1 MSELKLEFI
10 GKQVKDMYGTLMGN
24 VVGIITDTD
33 GSIESVSVD
42 CGDSGL
48 KPLSYEQL
56 LVQGDYVI
64 FIPKWRLDAQ
74 KLFRQKNLTLKR
86 IKALQHLV
94 EEDDTMKED
103 SEIVYVKY
111 EKKLHE
117 LEEKEKSINEKLK
130 ERLEELNESTKN
142 IKSILFDAKLQ
153 YKSHEI
159 SEETYLQVTR
169 YTKELMDHI
178 NLEKEEINNIKGRL
192 EEQNLQNL
200 ENTLPLPHSI
210 QPEEED
216 NKKENSKLSTTNT
229 NSVSPTITN
238 TPTTTTTTNNNKT
251 TSSSSTATV
260 TASNTNNS
268 NSSNASLPL
277 SPTSNDNN
285 TQTKLSYAD
294 ETDKYK
300 QHASSNNNNNTDHSN
315 QNKDKIEKSKSDNES
330 NWLDHVINN

>member
-1 MSELKLEFI
+1 MSELKLEFV

-24 VVGIITDTD
+24 VVGVITDTD

-48 KPLSYEQL
+48 KQLSYEQL

-103 SEIVYVKY
+103 AEIVYVKY
-111 EKKLHE
+111 EKKLDE

-192 EEQNLQNL
+192 EEQNL

-216 NKKENSKLSTTNT
+216 NKKEKEDPKLSTTNT
-229 NSVSPTITN
+229 NSVSPPITT
-238 TPTTTTTTNNNKT
+238 TPTNKT
-251 TSSSSTATV
+251 SSSSSTATV

-268 NSSNASLPL
+268 NSSNASLSV
-277 SPTSNDNN
+277 SPTSNDNNN
-285 TQTKLSYAD
+285 TQTKLSYAE

-300 QHASSNNNNNTDHSN
+300 QHASSNNNADHSN
-315 QNKDKIEKSKSDNES
+315 QNKDKIEKSNTDNES

>member
-1 MSELKLEFI
+1 MSELKLEFV

-48 KPLSYEQL
+48 KQLSYEQL

-86 IKALQHLV
+86 IKALQNLV

-103 SEIVYVKY
+103 AEIVYVKY
-111 EKKLHE
+111 EKKLHQ

-192 EEQNLQNL
+192 EEQNL

-210 QPEEED
+210 QPDKED
-216 NKKENSKLSTTNT
+216 NEKENPKLSTTNT
-229 NSVSPTITN
+229 NSSVSPTITN
-238 TPTTTTTTNNNKT
+238 TPTTTNTK

-268 NSSNASLPL
+268 NSSDTSLPL
-277 SPTSNDNN
+277 SSTSNDNN
-285 TQTKLSYAD
+285 TQTKLSYSD

-300 QHASSNNNNNTDHSN
+300 QHASSNNNNNADYSN
-315 QNKDKIEKSKSDNES
+315 QNKDKIEKSEADNES
-330 NWLDHVINN
+330 NWLDNVINN

>member
-1 MSELKLEFI
+1 MSELKLEFV

-24 VVGIITDTD
+24 VIGVITDTD

-48 KPLSYEQL
+48 KQLSYEQL

-103 SEIVYVKY
+103 AEIVYVKY
-111 EKKLHE
+111 EKKLDE

-192 EEQNLQNL
+192 EEQNL

-210 QPEEED
+210 QPDKED
-216 NKKENSKLSTTNT
+216 NEKENPKLS
-229 NSVSPTITN
+229 TITN
-238 TPTTTTTTNNNKT
+238 TPTTTTTNNK

-260 TASNTNNS
+260 TA
-268 NSSNASLPL
+268 
-277 SPTSNDNN
+277 
-285 TQTKLSYAD
+285 
-294 ETDKYK
+294 
-300 QHASSNNNNNTDHSN
+300 
-315 QNKDKIEKSKSDNES
+315 
-330 NWLDHVINN
+330 

>member
-1 MSELKLEFI
+1 MSELKLEFV

-48 KPLSYEQL
+48 KQLSYEQL

-86 IKALQHLV
+86 IKALQQLV
-94 EEDDTMKED
+94 EEDDTMKD
-103 SEIVYVKY
+103 DAEIVYVKY
-111 EKKLHE
+111 EKKLDE

-130 ERLEELNESTKN
+130 ERLDELNKSTKN

-159 SEETYLQVTR
+159 PEETYLQVTR
-169 YTKELMDHI
+169 YTKDLMDHI

-192 EEQNLQNL
+192 EEQNL

-210 QPEEED
+210 QSEEE
-216 NKKENSKLSTTNT
+216 KKENSKIYTNT
-229 NSVSPTITN
+229 NSINPTINN
-238 TPTTTTTTNNNKT
+238 TPAKT
-251 TSSSSTATV
+251 TTV

-268 NSSNASLPL
+268 NSSNVSLPV
-277 SPTSNDNN
+277 SSSTSDNI
-285 TQTKLSYAD
+285 QTKPSYSD
-294 ETDKYK
+294 ETEKYK
-300 QHASSNNNNNTDHSN
+300 QSIPSNNADLDSKPTT
-315 QNKDKIEKSKSDNES
+315 KDDIEKPTTDNEA
-330 NWLDHVINN
+330 NWLDQVINN

>member
-1 MSELKLEFI
+1 MSELKLEFV

-48 KPLSYEQL
+48 KQLSYEQL

-103 SEIVYVKY
+103 AEIVYVKY

-130 ERLEELNESTKN
+130 ERLDDLNGSTKN

-159 SEETYLQVTR
+159 SEEIYLQVTR

-192 EEQNLQNL
+192 EEQNL

-210 QPEEED
+210 QPEEEE
-216 NKKENSKLSTTNT
+216 KENSKIYTNT
-229 NSVSPTITN
+229 NSINPTITN
-238 TPTTTTTTNNNKT
+238 TPNTTTT
-251 TSSSSTATV
+251 TV

-268 NSSNASLPL
+268 NSSNTSLPV
-277 SPTSNDNN
+277 SSTSDN
-285 TQTKLSYAD
+285 TQTKHSYSA

-300 QHASSNNNNNTDHSN
+300 QHVPSNNADIYSKPT
-315 QNKDKIEKSKSDNES
+315 KDKIEKSTTDNEG
-330 NWLDHVINN
+330 NWLDQVINN

>member
-1 MSELKLEFI
+1 MSELKLEFV

-48 KPLSYEQL
+48 KQLSYEQL

-86 IKALQHLV
+86 IKALQQLV

-103 SEIVYVKY
+103 AEIVYVKY

-130 ERLEELNESTKN
+130 ERLDELNGSTKN

-159 SEETYLQVTR
+159 SEETYLQVTS

-192 EEQNLQNL
+192 EEQNL
-200 ENTLPLPHSI
+200 ENTLPLPPSI
-210 QPEEED
+210 QPEE
-216 NKKENSKLSTTNT
+216 KENEKENTKLST
-229 NSVSPTITN
+229 TITN
-238 TPTTTTTTNNNKT
+238 TPNTSSTTTT
-251 TSSSSTATV
+251 TV

-268 NSSNASLPL
+268 NTSNTSLPVSSSSN
-277 SPTSNDNN
+277 DN
-285 TQTKLSYAD
+285 TQTKPSYAG

-300 QHASSNNNNNTDHSN
+300 QHASYNNNNNNDHSN
-315 QNKDKIEKSKSDNES
+315 LNKDKIEKSNIDNESIDNES
-330 NWLDHVINN
+330 NWLD

>member
-1 MSELKLEFI
+1 MSELKLEFV

-24 VVGIITDTD
+24 VVGVITDTD

-48 KPLSYEQL
+48 KQLSYEQL

-103 SEIVYVKY
+103 AEIVYVKY
-111 EKKLHE
+111 EKKLDE

-192 EEQNLQNL
+192 EEQNL
-200 ENTLPLPHSI
+200 ENTLPLPDSI

-216 NKKENSKLSTTNT
+216 NKKEKEDPKLSTTNT
-229 NSVSPTITN
+229 NSVSPTITT
-238 TPTTTTTTNNNKT
+238 TPTNK
-251 TSSSSTATV
+251 TSSSSSSTV

-268 NSSNASLPL
+268 TSSNTSLPV
-277 SPTSNDNN
+277 SPTSNDNNN
-285 TQTKLSYAD
+285 TQTKLSYAE

-300 QHASSNNNNNTDHSN
+300 QHASSNNNADHSN
-315 QNKDKIEKSKSDNES
+315 QNKDKIEKSNTDNES

>member
-1 MSELKLEFI
+1 MSELKLEFV
-10 GKQVKDMYGTLMGN
+10 GKQVKDMYGTLMGK
-24 VVGIITDTD
+24 VVGVITDTD

-48 KPLSYEQL
+48 KQLSYEQL

-103 SEIVYVKY
+103 AEIVYVKY
-111 EKKLHE
+111 EKKLDE

-130 ERLEELNESTKN
+130 ERLDELNESTKN

-178 NLEKEEINNIKGRL
+178 NLEKEEINNIKSRL
-192 EEQNLQNL
+192 EEQNL

-210 QPEEED
+210 QPEEEKD
-216 NKKENSKLSTTNT
+216 NEKENTNLSTTNT
-229 NSVSPTITN
+229 KPVSPTITN
-238 TPTTTTTTNNNKT
+238 TPN
-251 TSSSSTATV
+251 TSSSSSTV

-268 NSSNASLPL
+268 NSSNTSLPV
-277 SPTSNDNN
+277 SSTSNDN
-285 TQTKLSYAD
+285 TQTKLTYAG

-300 QHASSNNNNNTDHSN
+300 QHASSNNNDDDADHSN
-315 QNKDKIEKSKSDNES
+315 INKDKIEKSDTDNES
-330 NWLDHVINN
+330 NWLDQVINN

>member
-1 MSELKLEFI
+1 MSELKLEFV

-48 KPLSYEQL
+48 KQLSYEQL

-103 SEIVYVKY
+103 AEIVYVKY

-130 ERLEELNESTKN
+130 ERLDDLNGSTKN

-192 EEQNLQNL
+192 EEQNL

-210 QPEEED
+210 QPEEEE
-216 NKKENSKLSTTNT
+216 KENSKTYTNT
-229 NSVSPTITN
+229 NSVNPTITN
-238 TPTTTTTTNNNKT
+238 TPNTTTTTT
-251 TSSSSTATV
+251 TV

-268 NSSNASLPL
+268 NSSTLPV
-277 SPTSNDNN
+277 SSTSDN
-285 TQTKLSYAD
+285 TQTKHSYSA

-300 QHASSNNNNNTDHSN
+300 QHVPSNNA
-315 QNKDKIEKSKSDNES
+315 DKIEKSTTDNEG
-330 NWLDHVINN
+330 NWLDQVINN

>member
-1 MSELKLEFI
+1 MSELKLEFV

-48 KPLSYEQL
+48 KQLSYEQL

-103 SEIVYVKY
+103 AEIVYVKY

-117 LEEKEKSINEKLK
+117 LEEKEKSINEQLK
-130 ERLEELNESTKN
+130 ERLDDLNRSTKN
-142 IKSILFDAKLQ
+142 IKSVLFDSKLQ

-178 NLEKEEINNIKGRL
+178 SLEKEEINNIKGRL
-192 EEQNLQNL
+192 EEQNL

-210 QPEEED
+210 QPAEEE
-216 NKKENSKLSTTNT
+216 KENSKIYTNT
-229 NSVSPTITN
+229 NSINPTITT
-238 TPTTTTTTNNNKT
+238 TPKTTTTTTT
-251 TSSSSTATV
+251 TV
-260 TASNTNNS
+260 TASNTNSS
-268 NSSNASLPL
+268 NSSNPSLPV
-277 SPTSNDNN
+277 SSTSDNI
-285 TQTKLSYAD
+285 QTKHSYSA

-300 QHASSNNNNNTDHSN
+300 QHVPPSNNADLSKPT
-315 QNKDKIEKSKSDNES
+315 KDKIEKSTTDNES
-330 NWLDHVINN
+330 NWLDQVINN

>member
-1 MSELKLEFI
+1 MSELKLEFV

-24 VVGIITDTD
+24 VIGVITDTD

-48 KPLSYEQL
+48 KQLSYEQL

-103 SEIVYVKY
+103 AEIVYVKY
-111 EKKLHE
+111 EKKLDE

-192 EEQNLQNL
+192 EEQNL

-216 NKKENSKLSTTNT
+216 NKKEKEDPKLSTTNT
-229 NSVSPTITN
+229 NSVSPTITT
-238 TPTTTTTTNNNKT
+238 TPTNKT
-251 TSSSSTATV
+251 SSSSSTATV

-268 NSSNASLPL
+268 NSSNASLPV
-277 SPTSNDNN
+277 SPTSNDNNN
-285 TQTKLSYAD
+285 TQTKLSYAE

-300 QHASSNNNNNTDHSN
+300 QHASSNNNADHSN
-315 QNKDKIEKSKSDNES
+315 QNKDKIEKSNTDNES

>member
-1 MSELKLEFI
+1 MSELKLEFV

-33 GSIESVSVD
+33 GTIESVSVD

-48 KPLSYEQL
+48 KQLSYEQL

-103 SEIVYVKY
+103 AEIVYVKY

-130 ERLEELNESTKN
+130 ERLDELNGSTKN

-159 SEETYLQVTR
+159 SEETYLQVTS

-192 EEQNLQNL
+192 EEQNL

-210 QPEEED
+210 QPEE
-216 NKKENSKLSTTNT
+216 KENEKENTKLST
-229 NSVSPTITN
+229 TITN
-238 TPTTTTTTNNNKT
+238 TPNTSSTTTT
-251 TSSSSTATV
+251 TV

-268 NSSNASLPL
+268 NTSNTSLPVSSSSN
-277 SPTSNDNN
+277 DN
-285 TQTKLSYAD
+285 TQTKPSYAG

-300 QHASSNNNNNTDHSN
+300 QHASYHNNSKDHSN
-315 QNKDKIEKSKSDNES
+315 LNKDKIEESNIDNES
-330 NWLDHVINN
+330 NWLDQVVNN

>member
-1 MSELKLEFI
+1 MSELKLEFV

-24 VVGIITDTD
+24 VVGVITDTD

-48 KPLSYEQL
+48 KQLSYEQL

-103 SEIVYVKY
+103 AEIVYVKY

-130 ERLEELNESTKN
+130 ERLDDLNGSTKN

-178 NLEKEEINNIKGRL
+178 NLEK
-192 EEQNLQNL
+192 
-200 ENTLPLPHSI
+200 
-210 QPEEED
+210 
-216 NKKENSKLSTTNT
+216 KENSKTYTNT
-229 NSVSPTITN
+229 NSVNPTITN
-238 TPTTTTTTNNNKT
+238 TPNTTTTTT
-251 TSSSSTATV
+251 TV

-268 NSSNASLPL
+268 NSSTLPV
-277 SPTSNDNN
+277 SSTSDN
-285 TQTKLSYAD
+285 TQTKHSYSA

-300 QHASSNNNNNTDHSN
+300 QHVPSNNADTYSKPT
-315 QNKDKIEKSKSDNES
+315 KDKIEKSTTDNEG
-330 NWLDHVINN
+330 NWLDQVINN

>member
-1 MSELKLEFI
+1 MSELKLEFV

-48 KPLSYEQL
+48 KQLSYEQL

-103 SEIVYVKY
+103 AEIVYVKY
-111 EKKLHE
+111 EKKLDE

-130 ERLEELNESTKN
+130 ERLDELNESTKN

-178 NLEKEEINNIKGRL
+178 NLEKEEINNIKSRL
-192 EEQNLQNL
+192 EEQNL

-210 QPEEED
+210 QPEEEKD
-216 NKKENSKLSTTNT
+216 NEKENTNLSTTNT
-229 NSVSPTITN
+229 KPVSPTITN
-238 TPTTTTTTNNNKT
+238 TPN
-251 TSSSSTATV
+251 TSSSSSTV

-268 NSSNASLPL
+268 NSSNTSLPV
-277 SPTSNDNN
+277 SSTSNDN
-285 TQTKLSYAD
+285 TQTKLTYAG

-300 QHASSNNNNNTDHSN
+300 QHASSNNNNDDDDADHSN
-315 QNKDKIEKSKSDNES
+315 INKDKIEKSDTDNES
-330 NWLDHVINN
+330 NWLDQVINN

>member
-1 MSELKLEFI
+1 MSELKLEFV

-48 KPLSYEQL
+48 KQLSYEQL

-103 SEIVYVKY
+103 AEIVYVKY

-117 LEEKEKSINEKLK
+117 LEEKEKSINEQLK
-130 ERLEELNESTKN
+130 ERLDDLNRSTKN
-142 IKSILFDAKLQ
+142 IKSILFDSKLQ

-178 NLEKEEINNIKGRL
+178 SLEKEEINNIKGRL
-192 EEQNLQNL
+192 EEQNL

-210 QPEEED
+210 QPAEEE
-216 NKKENSKLSTTNT
+216 KENSKIYTNT
-229 NSVSPTITN
+229 NSINPTITT
-238 TPTTTTTTNNNKT
+238 TPKTTTTTT
-251 TSSSSTATV
+251 TV

-268 NSSNASLPL
+268 NSSNTSLPV
-277 SPTSNDNN
+277 SSTSDNI
-285 TQTKLSYAD
+285 QTKHSYSA

-300 QHASSNNNNNTDHSN
+300 QHVPPSNNADLSKPT
-315 QNKDKIEKSKSDNES
+315 KDKIEKSTTDNES
-330 NWLDHVINN
+330 NWLDQVINN

>member
-1 MSELKLEFI
+1 MSELKLEFV

-24 VVGIITDTD
+24 VVGVITDTD

-42 CGDSGL
+42 CGNSGL
-48 KPLSYEQL
+48 KQLSYEQL

-103 SEIVYVKY
+103 AEIVYVKY
-111 EKKLHE
+111 EKKLDE

-192 EEQNLQNL
+192 EEQNL
-200 ENTLPLPHSI
+200 ENTLPLPDSI

-216 NKKENSKLSTTNT
+216 NKKEKEDPKLSTTNT
-229 NSVSPTITN
+229 NSVSPTIT
-238 TPTTTTTTNNNKT
+238 TIPTNKT
-251 TSSSSTATV
+251 SSSSSSSTATV

-268 NSSNASLPL
+268 NSSNASLPV
-277 SPTSNDNN
+277 SPTSNDNNNN
-285 TQTKLSYAD
+285 TQTKLSYAE

-300 QHASSNNNNNTDHSN
+300 QHASSNNNADHSN
-315 QNKDKIEKSKSDNES
+315 QNKDKIEKSNTDNES

>member
-1 MSELKLEFI
+1 MSELKLEFV

-48 KPLSYEQL
+48 KQLSYEQL

-103 SEIVYVKY
+103 AEIVYVKY
-111 EKKLHE
+111 EKKLDE

-192 EEQNLQNL
+192 EEQNL

-216 NKKENSKLSTTNT
+216 NKKEKEDPKLSTTNT
-229 NSVSPTITN
+229 NSVSPTITT
-238 TPTTTTTTNNNKT
+238 TPTNKT
-251 TSSSSTATV
+251 SSSSSTATV

-268 NSSNASLPL
+268 NSSNASLPV
-277 SPTSNDNN
+277 SPTSNDNNN
-285 TQTKLSYAD
+285 TQTKLSYA
-294 ETDKYK
+294 EENDKYK
-300 QHASSNNNNNTDHSN
+300 QHASSNNNADHSN
-315 QNKDKIEKSKSDNES
+315 QNKEKIEKSNTDNES

>member
-1 MSELKLEFI
+1 MSELKLEFV

-48 KPLSYEQL
+48 KQLSYEQL

-86 IKALQHLV
+86 IKALQQLV

-103 SEIVYVKY
+103 AEIVYVKY

-130 ERLEELNESTKN
+130 ERLDELNGSTKN

-159 SEETYLQVTR
+159 SEETYLQVTS

-178 NLEKEEINNIKGRL
+178 NLEKEEITNIKGRL
-192 EEQNLQNL
+192 EEQNL

-210 QPEEED
+210 QPEE
-216 NKKENSKLSTTNT
+216 KENEKENTKLST
-229 NSVSPTITN
+229 TITN
-238 TPTTTTTTNNNKT
+238 TPNTSSTTTT
-251 TSSSSTATV
+251 TV

-268 NSSNASLPL
+268 NTSNTSLPVSSSSN
-277 SPTSNDNN
+277 DN
-285 TQTKLSYAD
+285 TQTKPSYAG

-300 QHASSNNNNNTDHSN
+300 QHASYNNNDHSN
-315 QNKDKIEKSKSDNES
+315 LNKDKIEKSNIDNEPIDNES
-330 NWLDHVINN
+330 NWLDQVVNN

>member
-1 MSELKLEFI
+1 MSELKLEFV

-48 KPLSYEQL
+48 KQLSYEQL

-86 IKALQHLV
+86 IKALQQLV

-103 SEIVYVKY
+103 AEIVYVKY

-130 ERLEELNESTKN
+130 ERLDELNGSTKN

-159 SEETYLQVTR
+159 SEETYLQVTS

-192 EEQNLQNL
+192 EEQNL

-210 QPEEED
+210 QPEE
-216 NKKENSKLSTTNT
+216 KENEKENTKLST
-229 NSVSPTITN
+229 TITN
-238 TPTTTTTTNNNKT
+238 TPNTSSTTTT
-251 TSSSSTATV
+251 TV

-268 NSSNASLPL
+268 NTSNTSLPVSSSSN
-277 SPTSNDNN
+277 DN
-285 TQTKLSYAD
+285 TQTKPSYAG

-300 QHASSNNNNNTDHSN
+300 QHASYNNNNNDHSN
-315 QNKDKIEKSKSDNES
+315 LNKDKIEESK
-330 NWLDHVINN
+330 L

>member
-103 SEIVYVKY
+103 AEIVYVKY

-117 LEEKEKSINEKLK
+117 LEEKEKSINEQLK
-130 ERLEELNESTKN
+130 ERLDDLNRSTKN
-142 IKSILFDAKLQ
+142 IKSVLFDSKLQ

-178 NLEKEEINNIKGRL
+178 SLEKEEINNIKGRL
-192 EEQNLQNL
+192 EEQNL

-210 QPEEED
+210 QPAEEE
-216 NKKENSKLSTTNT
+216 KENSKIYTNT
-229 NSVSPTITN
+229 NSINPTITT
-238 TPTTTTTTNNNKT
+238 TPKTTTTTTT
-251 TSSSSTATV
+251 TV

-268 NSSNASLPL
+268 NSSNTSLPV
-277 SPTSNDNN
+277 SSTSDNI
-285 TQTKLSYAD
+285 QTKHSYSA

-300 QHASSNNNNNTDHSN
+300 QHVPPSNNADLSKPT
-315 QNKDKIEKSKSDNES
+315 KDKIEKSTTDNES
-330 NWLDHVINN
+330 NWLDQVINN

>member
-1 MSELKLEFI
+1 MSELKLEFV

-24 VVGIITDTD
+24 VVGVITDTD

-48 KPLSYEQL
+48 KQLSYEQL

-103 SEIVYVKY
+103 AEIVYVKY
-111 EKKLHE
+111 EKKLDE

-192 EEQNLQNL
+192 EEQNL

-216 NKKENSKLSTTNT
+216 NKKEKENPKLSTTNT
-229 NSVSPTITN
+229 NSVSPTITT
-238 TPTTTTTTNNNKT
+238 TPTNKT
-251 TSSSSTATV
+251 SSSSSTATV

-268 NSSNASLPL
+268 NSSNASLPV
-277 SPTSNDNN
+277 SPTSNDNNN
-285 TQTKLSYAD
+285 TQTKLSYAE

-300 QHASSNNNNNTDHSN
+300 QHASSNNNADHSN
-315 QNKDKIEKSKSDNES
+315 QNKDKIEKSNTDNES

>member
-1 MSELKLEFI
+1 MSELKLEFV

-48 KPLSYEQL
+48 KQLSYEQL

-103 SEIVYVKY
+103 AEIVYVKY
-111 EKKLHE
+111 EKKLDE

-192 EEQNLQNL
+192 EEQNL

-216 NKKENSKLSTTNT
+216 NKKEKENPKLSTTNT
-229 NSVSPTITN
+229 NSVSPTITT
-238 TPTTTTTTNNNKT
+238 TPTNK
-251 TSSSSTATV
+251 TSSSSTTATV

-268 NSSNASLPL
+268 NSSNASLPV
-277 SPTSNDNN
+277 SPTSNDNNN
-285 TQTKLSYAD
+285 TQTKLSYAE

-300 QHASSNNNNNTDHSN
+300 QHASSNNNADHSN
-315 QNKDKIEKSKSDNES
+315 QNKEKIEKSNTDNES

>member
-1 MSELKLEFI
+1 MSELKLEFV

-48 KPLSYEQL
+48 KQLSYEQL

-86 IKALQHLV
+86 IKALQQLV
-94 EEDDTMKED
+94 EEDDTMKD
-103 SEIVYVKY
+103 DAEIVYVKY
-111 EKKLHE
+111 EKKLDE

-130 ERLEELNESTKN
+130 ERLDELNKSTKN

-159 SEETYLQVTR
+159 PEETYLQVTR
-169 YTKELMDHI
+169 YTKDLMDHI

-192 EEQNLQNL
+192 EEQNL

-210 QPEEED
+210 QSEEE
-216 NKKENSKLSTTNT
+216 KKENSKIYTNT
-229 NSVSPTITN
+229 NSINPTINN
-238 TPTTTTTTNNNKT
+238 TPAKT
-251 TSSSSTATV
+251 TTV

-268 NSSNASLPL
+268 NSSNTSLPV
-277 SPTSNDNN
+277 SSTTSDN
-285 TQTKLSYAD
+285 TQPKHSYSA

-300 QHASSNNNNNTDHSN
+300 QSIPSNNADLDSKPTT
-315 QNKDKIEKSKSDNES
+315 KDDIEKPTTDNEA
-330 NWLDHVINN
+330 NWLDQVINN

>member
-1 MSELKLEFI
+1 MSELKLEFV

-48 KPLSYEQL
+48 KQLSYEQL

-86 IKALQHLV
+86 IKALQNLV

-103 SEIVYVKY
+103 AEIVYVKY
-111 EKKLHE
+111 EKKLHQ

-192 EEQNLQNL
+192 EEQNL

-210 QPEEED
+210 QPDKED
-216 NKKENSKLSTTNT
+216 NEKENPKLSTTNT
-229 NSVSPTITN
+229 NSSVSPTITN
-238 TPTTTTTTNNNKT
+238 TPTTTNTNNK

-268 NSSNASLPL
+268 NSSDTSLPL
-277 SPTSNDNN
+277 SSTSNDNN
-285 TQTKLSYAD
+285 TQTKLSYSD

-300 QHASSNNNNNTDHSN
+300 QHASSNNNNNADYSN
-315 QNKDKIEKSKSDNES
+315 QNKDKIEKSEADNES
-330 NWLDHVINN
+330 NWLDNVINN

>member
-1 MSELKLEFI
+1 MSELKLEFV

-24 VVGIITDTD
+24 VVGVITDTD

-48 KPLSYEQL
+48 KQLSYEQL

-103 SEIVYVKY
+103 AEIVYVKY
-111 EKKLHE
+111 EKKLDE

-192 EEQNLQNL
+192 EEQNL

-216 NKKENSKLSTTNT
+216 NKKEKEDPKLSTTNT
-229 NSVSPTITN
+229 NSVSPTITT
-238 TPTTTTTTNNNKT
+238 TPTNKT
-251 TSSSSTATV
+251 SSSSSSTATV

-268 NSSNASLPL
+268 NSSNASLPV
-277 SPTSNDNN
+277 SPTSNDNNN
-285 TQTKLSYAD
+285 TQTKLSYAE

-300 QHASSNNNNNTDHSN
+300 QHASSNNNADHSN
-315 QNKDKIEKSKSDNES
+315 QNKEKIEKSNTDNES

>member
-24 VVGIITDTD
+24 VVGVITDTD

-103 SEIVYVKY
+103 AEIVYVKY

-117 LEEKEKSINEKLK
+117 LEEKEKTINEKLK

-192 EEQNLQNL
+192 EEQNL

-210 QPEEED
+210 QQEKED
-216 NKKENSKLSTTNT
+216 NEKENPILSAA
-229 NSVSPTITN
+229 TITN
-238 TPTTTTTTNNNKT
+238 TSTTPNNNK
-251 TSSSSTATV
+251 SSSSSTTATV

-268 NSSNASLPL
+268 NSSNTNTSLPL
-277 SPTSNDNN
+277 SSSTSNDNN
-285 TQTKLSYAD
+285 TQTKLSYSD

-300 QHASSNNNNNTDHSN
+300 QQTSSNNNNNNADYSN
-315 QNKDKIEKSKSDNES
+315 QNKDKIEEKSKSENEA
-330 NWLDHVINN
+330 NWLDNVINN

>member
-1 MSELKLEFI
+1 MSELKLEFV

-24 VVGIITDTD
+24 VIGVITDTD

-42 CGDSGL
+42 CGEPGL
-48 KPLSYEQL
+48 KQLSYEQL

-103 SEIVYVKY
+103 AEIVYAKY

-130 ERLEELNESTKN
+130 ERLGELNGSTKN

-178 NLEKEEINNIKGRL
+178 NLEKEEINNIKSRL
-192 EEQNLQNL
+192 KEQNL
-200 ENTLPLPHSI
+200 ENTLPLPQSI
-210 QPEEED
+210 QPD
-216 NKKENSKLSTTNT
+216 GKENEKENTKLSTTNT

-238 TPTTTTTTNNNKT
+238 TPNTTTTTT
-251 TSSSSTATV
+251 TAV

-268 NSSNASLPL
+268 NSSNTSSLP
-277 SPTSNDNN
+277 STSNDN
-285 TQTKLSYAD
+285 TQTKLSYAG
-294 ETDKYK
+294 ETDKHK
-300 QHASSNNNNNTDHSN
+300 QHASYNNTDHSN
-315 QNKDKIEKSKSDNES
+315 LNKDKIEKSNTDNES

>member
-1 MSELKLEFI
+1 MSELKLEFV

-48 KPLSYEQL
+48 KQLSYEQL

-86 IKALQHLV
+86 IKALQLLV
-94 EEDDTMKED
+94 EEDDSMKED
-103 SEIVYVKY
+103 AEIVYIKY

-130 ERLEELNESTKN
+130 ERLDELNGSTKN

-192 EEQNLQNL
+192 EEQNL

-210 QPEEED
+210 QPNE
-216 NKKENSKLSTTNT
+216 KENEKENTKLSTTIN
-229 NSVSPTITN
+229 N
-238 TPTTTTTTNNNKT
+238 TPNTSSTTTT
-251 TSSSSTATV
+251 TV

-268 NSSNASLPL
+268 NTSNTSLPVSSL
-277 SPTSNDNN
+277 SNDN
-285 TQTKLSYAD
+285 TQTKPSYDD

-300 QHASSNNNNNTDHSN
+300 QHASYNNNNNNDHSN
-315 QNKDKIEKSKSDNES
+315 LNKDKIEKSNIDNESIDNES
-330 NWLDHVINN
+330 NWLDQVVNN

>member
-1 MSELKLEFI
+1 MSELKLEFV

-24 VVGIITDTD
+24 VIGVITDTD

-42 CGDSGL
+42 CGEPGL
-48 KPLSYEQL
+48 KQLSYEQL

-103 SEIVYVKY
+103 AEIVYAKY

-130 ERLEELNESTKN
+130 ERLGELNGSTKN

-178 NLEKEEINNIKGRL
+178 NLEKEEINNIKSRL
-192 EEQNLQNL
+192 KEQNL
-200 ENTLPLPHSI
+200 ENTLPLPQSI
-210 QPEEED
+210 QPD
-216 NKKENSKLSTTNT
+216 GKENEKENTKLSTTNT

-238 TPTTTTTTNNNKT
+238 TPNTTTTTTT
-251 TSSSSTATV
+251 TAV

-268 NSSNASLPL
+268 NSSNTSSLP
-277 SPTSNDNN
+277 STSNDNN
-285 TQTKLSYAD
+285 TQTKLSYAG
-294 ETDKYK
+294 ETDKHK
-300 QHASSNNNNNTDHSN
+300 QHASSNNTDHSN
-315 QNKDKIEKSKSDNES
+315 LNKDKIEKSNTDNES

>member
-1 MSELKLEFI
+1 MSELKLEFV

-24 VVGIITDTD
+24 VVGVITDTD

-48 KPLSYEQL
+48 KQLSYEQL

-103 SEIVYVKY
+103 AEIVYVKY
-111 EKKLHE
+111 EKKLDE

-192 EEQNLQNL
+192 EEQNL

-210 QPEEED
+210 QPEKED
-216 NKKENSKLSTTNT
+216 NNKEKENPKLSTTNT
-229 NSVSPTITN
+229 NSVSPTITT
-238 TPTTTTTTNNNKT
+238 TPTNKT
-251 TSSSSTATV
+251 SSSSSTATV

-268 NSSNASLPL
+268 NSSNASLPV
-277 SPTSNDNN
+277 SPTSNDNNN
-285 TQTKLSYAD
+285 TQTKLSYAE

-300 QHASSNNNNNTDHSN
+300 QHASSNNNADHSN
-315 QNKDKIEKSKSDNES
+315 QNKEKIEKSNTDNES

>member
-1 MSELKLEFI
+1 MSELKLEFV

-24 VVGIITDTD
+24 VVGVITDTD

-48 KPLSYEQL
+48 KQLSYEQL

-103 SEIVYVKY
+103 AEIVYVKY
-111 EKKLHE
+111 EKKLDE

-192 EEQNLQNL
+192 EEQNL

-216 NKKENSKLSTTNT
+216 NKKEKEDPKLSTTNT
-229 NSVSPTITN
+229 NSVSPTITT
-238 TPTTTTTTNNNKT
+238 TPTNKT
-251 TSSSSTATV
+251 SSSSSTATV

-268 NSSNASLPL
+268 TSSNTSLPV
-277 SPTSNDNN
+277 SPTSNDNNN
-285 TQTKLSYAD
+285 TQTKLSYAE

-300 QHASSNNNNNTDHSN
+300 QHASSDNNADHSN
-315 QNKDKIEKSKSDNES
+315 QNKDKIEKSNTDNES

>member
-1 MSELKLEFI
+1 MSELKLEFV

-48 KPLSYEQL
+48 KQLSYEQL

-86 IKALQHLV
+86 IKALQQLV

-103 SEIVYVKY
+103 AEIVYVKY

-130 ERLEELNESTKN
+130 ERLDELNGSTKN

-159 SEETYLQVTR
+159 SEETYLQVTS

-192 EEQNLQNL
+192 EEQNL

-210 QPEEED
+210 QPEE
-216 NKKENSKLSTTNT
+216 KENEKENTKLST
-229 NSVSPTITN
+229 TITN
-238 TPTTTTTTNNNKT
+238 TPNTSSTTTT
-251 TSSSSTATV
+251 TV

-268 NSSNASLPL
+268 NTSNTSLPVSSSSN
-277 SPTSNDNN
+277 DN
-285 TQTKLSYAD
+285 TQTKPSYAG

-300 QHASSNNNNNTDHSN
+300 QHASYNNNNNNDHSN
-315 QNKDKIEKSKSDNES
+315 LNKDKIEES
-330 NWLDHVINN
+330 NRL

>member
-1 MSELKLEFI
+1 MSELKLEFV

-24 VVGIITDTD
+24 VVGVITDTD

-42 CGDSGL
+42 CGESGL
-48 KPLSYEQL
+48 KQLSYEQL
-56 LVQGDYVI
+56 LIQGDYVI

-103 SEIVYVKY
+103 AEIVYVKY

-130 ERLEELNESTKN
+130 ERLDELNGSTKN

-159 SEETYLQVTR
+159 SEETYLLVTR

-178 NLEKEEINNIKGRL
+178 NLEKEEINNIKSRL
-192 EEQNLQNL
+192 KEQNL
-200 ENTLPLPHSI
+200 ENTLPLPQSI
-210 QPEEED
+210 QPDEEKNE
-216 NKKENSKLSTTNT
+216 KENTKLSTTST

-238 TPTTTTTTNNNKT
+238 TPNTTTTTT
-251 TSSSSTATV
+251 TAV

-268 NSSNASLPL
+268 NSSNTSVPV
-277 SPTSNDNN
+277 SSTSNDN
-285 TQTKLSYAD
+285 TQTKLSYAG
-294 ETDKYK
+294 ETDKHT
-300 QHASSNNNNNTDHSN
+300 QHTSYNNTDHSN
-315 QNKDKIEKSKSDNES
+315 LNKDKIEKNNTDKEP

>member
-1 MSELKLEFI
+1 MSELKLEFV

-24 VVGIITDTD
+24 VVGVITDTD

-103 SEIVYVKY
+103 AEIVYVKY

-117 LEEKEKSINEKLK
+117 LEEKEKTINEKLK

-192 EEQNLQNL
+192 EEQNL

-210 QPEEED
+210 QQEKED
-216 NKKENSKLSTTNT
+216 NEKENPILSA
-229 NSVSPTITN
+229 TITN
-238 TPTTTTTTNNNKT
+238 TSTTTPNNNK
-251 TSSSSTATV
+251 SSSSSTTATV

-268 NSSNASLPL
+268 NSSNTNTSLPL
-277 SPTSNDNN
+277 SSTSNDNN
-285 TQTKLSYAD
+285 TQTKLSYSE
-294 ETDKYK
+294 ETNKYK
-300 QHASSNNNNNTDHSN
+300 QQTSSNNNNNADYSN
-315 QNKDKIEKSKSDNES
+315 QNKDKIEEKSKSSENEA
-330 NWLDHVINN
+330 NWLDNVINN

>member
-1 MSELKLEFI
+1 MSELKLEFV

-24 VVGIITDTD
+24 VVGVITDTD

-48 KPLSYEQL
+48 KQLSYEQL

-103 SEIVYVKY
+103 AEIVYVKY
-111 EKKLHE
+111 EKKLNE
-117 LEEKEKSINEKLK
+117 LEDKEKSINEKLK
-130 ERLEELNESTKN
+130 ERLDDLNKSTKN

-159 SEETYLQVTR
+159 SEEIYLQVTR

-178 NLEKEEINNIKGRL
+178 NLEKEEINNIKCRL
-192 EEQNLQNL
+192 EEQNL

-210 QPEEED
+210 QPEEEE
-216 NKKENSKLSTTNT
+216 KENSKIYTNT
-229 NSVSPTITN
+229 NSINPTITTNN
-238 TPTTTTTTNNNKT
+238 TPNTTTTTTVSASNTNNSNP
-251 TSSSSTATV
+251 
-260 TASNTNNS
+260 SNTNNS
-268 NSSNASLPL
+268 NSSNASLPV
-277 SPTSNDNN
+277 SPTSNDNNN
-285 TQTKLSYAD
+285 TQTKLSYAE

-300 QHASSNNNNNTDHSN
+300 QHASSNNNADHSN
-315 QNKDKIEKSKSDNES
+315 QNKEKI
-330 NWLDHVINN
+330 

>member
-1 MSELKLEFI
+1 MSELKLEFV
-10 GKQVKDMYGTLMGN
+10 GKPVKDMYGTLMGN

-48 KPLSYEQL
+48 KQLSYEQL

-103 SEIVYVKY
+103 AEIVYIKY
-111 EKKLHE
+111 EKKLQE

-130 ERLEELNESTKN
+130 ERLENLHKSTKN
-142 IKSILFDAKLQ
+142 IKSTLFDSKLQ

-159 SEETYLQVTR
+159 SEETYLQVTK

-178 NLEKEEINNIKGRL
+178 NLEKEEINNIKSRL
-192 EEQNLQNL
+192 EEQNL

-210 QPEEED
+210 QSKNEE
-216 NKKENSKLSTTNT
+216 KENSNTYTNT
-229 NSVSPTITN
+229 NSINHNVTN
-238 TPTTTTTTNNNKT
+238 TPNTTT
-251 TSSSSTATV
+251 TV

-268 NSSNASLPL
+268 NSTTTSLPI
-277 SPTSNDNN
+277 SSSDNI
-285 TQTKLSYAD
+285 QTKQSYST
-294 ETDKYK
+294 ETDKYNK
-300 QHASSNNNNNTDHSN
+300 QQLSANNADLSSKSI
-315 QNKDKIEKSKSDNES
+315 KDKNEKSTLENEA
-330 NWLDHVINN
+330 NWLDQVINN